1 MTTPHDLD
9 RLQRIREVTSDYG
22 GYQGLY
28 TSLLGVFAI
37 CVGLA
42 PLTGEGPLTD
52 LFPVG
57 MLLIA
62 ALFIAVQLYYRR
74 RFGQVRPRWTTG
86 RLLWVVLLPIALVLA
101 YMALMITT
109 NLLEVQGGWVF
120 GVFLAVALFGVGCSD
135 LRNRRH
141 YLVGAVLVLTFTVLP
156 LGPLFPSGTHP
167 VEWEYPVT
175 VAVIGGVVFVV
186 NGLLDHRTLV
196 RTLRPA
202 AESEKA

>member
-1 MTTPHDLD
+1 M
-9 RLQRIREVTSDYG
+9 
-22 GYQGLY
+22 
-28 TSLLGVFAI
+28 
-37 CVGLA
+37 
-42 PLTGEGPLTD
+42 
-52 LFPVG
+52 
-57 MLLIA
+57 
-62 ALFIAVQLYYRR
+62 
-74 RFGQVRPRWTTG
+74 
-86 RLLWVVLLPIALVLA
+86 VLLPIALVLA

-109 NLLEVQGGWVF
+109 NLLGVQGGWVF

-141 YLVGAVLVLTFTVLP
+141 YLVGAVLILTFTVLP

-175 VAVIGGVVFVV
+175 VAVAGGVVFVV